1 MSQDGP
7 ETGDASSALAVRE
20 DVPQQSAI
28 DEGMASTFDFGL
40 VLAFGIVFLALCALF
55 AVSMHR
61 SQPAIAPVAQIT
73 FAPVQVT
80 TPAPSPQALRG
91 EALGYWEPAIAQA
104 GVANAMVKSARSDF
118 TAGGGGRALHDVA
131 LGQVAARNAFEAA
144 AADPPGE
151 EAWSTI
157 QSDLVDGIG
166 IQRDAL
172 AMARTA
178 VQSGSQAEFD
188 RAENAA
194 ANARKIIGF
203 ATRDARAWYAAHG
216 GNPAAIRDIDGNALL
231 PLKNAERPA
240 TGA

>member
-80 TPAPSPQALRG
+80 TAAPSPQALRG

-104 GVANAMVKSARSDF
+104 GVANAMVKSARS
-118 TAGGGGRALHDVA
+118 
-131 LGQVAARNAFEAA
+131 
-144 AADPPGE
+144 

>member
-1 MSQDGP
+1 
-7 ETGDASSALAVRE
+7 
-20 DVPQQSAI
+20 
-28 DEGMASTFDFGL
+28 
-40 VLAFGIVFLALCALF
+40 
-55 AVSMHR
+55 
-61 SQPAIAPVAQIT
+61 VAQIT

-80 TPAPSPQALRG
+80 TAAPSPQALRG

-172 AMARTA
+172 PWRALPCKAGRKRSSTVRRTPPRTRARSSA
-178 VQSGSQAEFD
+178 L
-188 RAENAA
+188 R
-194 ANARKIIGF
+194 R
-203 ATRDARAWYAAHG
+203 ATRAPGTRHTRK
-216 GNPAAIRDIDGNALL
+216 PAAIRDIDGNVPQLQAK
-231 PLKNAERPA
+231 P
-240 TGA
+240 

>member
-73 FAPVQVT
+73 FAPVQVA

-91 EALGYWEPAIAQA
+91 EAIGYWKPAIAQA
-104 GVANAMVKSARSDF
+104 GAADAMVKASRSDF
-118 TAGGGGRALHDVA
+118 AGRRRRARVA
-131 LGQVAARNAFEAA
+131 
-144 AADPPGE
+144 
-151 EAWSTI
+151 
-157 QSDLVDGIG
+157 
-166 IQRDAL
+166 
-172 AMARTA
+172 
-178 VQSGSQAEFD
+178 
-188 RAENAA
+188 
-194 ANARKIIGF
+194 
-203 ATRDARAWYAAHG
+203 
-216 GNPAAIRDIDGNALL
+216 
-231 PLKNAERPA
+231 
-240 TGA
+240 